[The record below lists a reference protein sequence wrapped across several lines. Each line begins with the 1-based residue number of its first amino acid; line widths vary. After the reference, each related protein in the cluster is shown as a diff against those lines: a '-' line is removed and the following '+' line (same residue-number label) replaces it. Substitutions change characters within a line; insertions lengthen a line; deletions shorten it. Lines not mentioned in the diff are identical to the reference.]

1 MRRSSFLNSMYEFII
16 LLFFFLQSEC
26 RIILKKHSGENIV
39 LQAVMDE
46 FEEQRNKEN
55 LTAELLNREKVR
67 SRTYIGFKNSKIL
80 ILFREIIFTK
90 IFVKLI

>member
-1 MRRSSFLNSMYEFII
+1 MRRSNINVWKWNSTYVIYIFFI
-16 LLFFFLQSEC
+16 LFFLLQSEC

-67 SRTYIGFKNSKIL
+67 SRTLIGSKNSK
-80 ILFREIIFTK
+80 F
-90 IFVKLI
+90 

>member
-1 MRRSSFLNSMYEFII
+1 MILILMLLVYNFFII
-16 LLFFFLQSEC
+16 FLLQSEC

-67 SRTYIGFKNSKIL
+67 SRTLIGFKNSKIL

>member
-46 FEEQRNKEN
+46 FEEQRNKDN

-67 SRTYIGFKNSKIL
+67 KTCLKTHFGL
-80 ILFREIIFTK
+80 IPDTRYPNVTT
-90 IFVKLI
+90 LIQ

>member
-1 MRRSSFLNSMYEFII
+1 MLK
-16 LLFFFLQSEC
+16 QSP
-26 RIILKKHSGENIV
+26 ENLV

-67 SRTYIGFKNSKIL
+67 SRTLIGFKNSKFKYNYAIWAL
-80 ILFREIIFTK
+80 L
-90 IFVKLI
+90 

>member
-1 MRRSSFLNSMYEFII
+1 MILILMLLVYNFFII
-16 LLFFFLQSEC
+16 FLLQSEC

-55 LTAELLNREKVR
+55 LTAELLNREKVC

-80 ILFREIIFTK
+80 ISFREIIFTK

>member
-1 MRRSSFLNSMYEFII
+1 MRRSNINVWKWNSTYVIYIFFI
-16 LLFFFLQSEC
+16 LFFLLQSEC

-46 FEEQRNKEN
+46 FEEQRNKDN

-67 SRTYIGFKNSKIL
+67 NYIL
-80 ILFREIIFTK
+80 
-90 IFVKLI
+90 